1 MRELAAAT
9 PVARDR
15 VVDLVRIAA
24 VAVVV
29 IWHTTLSL
37 LYFSGGRLEMP
48 NPIDSVPDGWVATW
62 LLQVMPVFFAVGG
75 YVHLTAWRSAPSAGA
90 FLRRRAVR
98 LGRPLL
104 PFVAVWAAVEAA
116 LLIAGRPPLLVTA
129 PGVLAPMWFLL
140 VYAGVALLVPWTAR
154 LHDRWG
160 LWVPVVGAALV
171 AGLDALRLAGV
182 PLVWLVSTG
191 LVWVLCHQ
199 LGYLWRDGMLGDGP
213 RTGLP
218 IAAGAV
224 VGLILCTGPG
234 PYPPSMVSTA
244 TQESNL
250 LPATPPV
257 LLVCLLQV
265 GLALALRPWLARLLR
280 RPRWWRP
287 VVAANAV
294 TMSVYLWHMTAAMVV
309 VGAYAWLVG
318 PLPTQPTAAWWWTRP
333 LWLAAVLLVLAGI
346 VALVRRFELPPAPRE
361 GARRAPGSVRAA
373 PEGGGQ
379 GGS

>member
-1 MRELAAAT
+1 M
-9 PVARDR
+9 
-15 VVDLVRIAA
+15 VDLVRIAA

-29 IWHTTLSL
+29 LWHTTLSL
-37 LYFSGGRLEMP
+37 LSFTDGRLEMP
-48 NPIDSVPDGWVATW
+48 NPIDSVPDGWIATW

-75 YVHLTAWRSAPSAGA
+75 YVHLTAWRSAPSTGA

-104 PFVAVWAAVEAA
+104 PFVAVWGVAELA
-116 LLIAGRPPLLVTA
+116 LLIAGRPPLLVTT
-129 PGVLAPMWFLL
+129 PGVLAPLWFLL

-154 LHDRWG
+154 LHARWRG
-160 LWVPVVGAALV
+160 WVLAAGAALV
-171 AGLDALRLAGV
+171 VGLDALRLAGV
-182 PLVWLVSTG
+182 PLVWLLSTG

-199 LGYLWRDGMLGDGP
+199 LGYLWRDGLLGDGP

-224 VGLILCTGPG
+224 LGLILCTGPG

-244 TQESNL
+244 TQESNV

-265 GLALALRPWLARLLR
+265 GLVIALRPWLARLLR

-287 VVAANAV
+287 VLAANTV
-294 TMSVYLWHMTAAMVV
+294 TMSVYLWHMTAVIVV
-309 VGAYAWLVG
+309 VLAFEAVVG
-318 PLPTQPTAAWWWTRP
+318 SLPAEPDAAWWWTRP
-333 LWLAAVLLVLAGI
+333 LWLAAVLLVLAAI
-346 VALVRRFELPPAPRE
+346 VALVRRFELPPAAGDR
-361 GARRAPGSVRAA
+361 AARAPGPTRKIGD
-373 PEGGGQ
+373 GGGQ